1 MDGRKLIELDLFFS
15 SKDVCSSDARGGEL
29 SGEGGGG
36 EIGRAINERRDV
48 TKRNVTARTRRG

>member
-36 EIGRAINERRDV
+36 EIGRAARRDEE
-48 TKRNVTARTRRG
+48 KCDSAYEAGMNN